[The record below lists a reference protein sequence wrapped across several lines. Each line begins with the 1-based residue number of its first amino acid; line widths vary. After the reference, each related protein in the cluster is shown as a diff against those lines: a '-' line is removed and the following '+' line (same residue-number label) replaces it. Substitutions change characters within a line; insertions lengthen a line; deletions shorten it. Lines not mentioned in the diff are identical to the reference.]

1 MGKSKKNKVS
11 ANSESKF
18 AEISLQNVVDNYDI
32 VNVVPSG
39 KDHGPFV
46 IVTQKNSFDPFLMG
60 DIETGEPDFN
70 YPVLSENSKDSD
82 SPVVDAP
89 REGPVL
95 LKEQKNEPNLK
106 EMGTSEP
113 SPYTSFF
120 RKEYNRDLQGLR
132 GYQMLDKMRKSD
144 GVISG
149 LLLSIKTPVMA
160 GRWFIKPAEKSKK
173 NDKISDYVWN
183 CLTSYMSI
191 SWTQLLEE
199 SMASADFGVWIWHK
213 VWEIRNIKGKD
224 MVVLKKLAPRHPMDI
239 KEVKYDSHGGPESIV
254 FYTKT
259 RENEG
264 AVKELDIPIEDL
276 LVITF
281 KREAGDI
288 LGTSILRPAY
298 KHWYFKDQLYK
309 IDAIQKERHGIGIPI
324 IKLPP
329 GFDKN
334 DVANA
339 NALGRNLRA
348 NDRAHITLP
357 PNWTIEFAKL
367 QGNPVDCIKSIEHH
381 NDMIRESVLAS
392 FTGSNTPTKEEDMSL
407 FLKATRFIATSICD
421 AFNLYLIPDIVKYN
435 FDNITD
441 FPKLTVRQ
449 IGEQADM
456 RTFSY
461 ALRNLI
467 GAGVV
472 RPDDRLEEYVRDLMD
487 LPNVDIATVRVVKT
501 PQSGTPQAP
510 GTLPNATPGNKTDA
524 QNDSNAQG
532 NNGSGKENPATN
544 TPGLPR
550 QTPLPNIGV
559 GGAGVGQGKGQ
570 V

>member
-1 MGKSKKNKVS
+1 MGKSKNKKELAS
-11 ANSESKF
+11 TSTNSKF
-18 AEISLQNVVDNYDI
+18 AETTLQNVVDNYDI

-39 KDHGPFV
+39 EDHGPFV
-46 IVTQKNSFDPFLMG
+46 VVTQKNSFDPFLMD
-60 DIETGEPDFN
+60 DIETGGTYFN
-70 YPVLSENSKDSD
+70 YPVQTAT
-82 SPVVDAP
+82 PVVDAA
-89 REGPVL
+89 RRGPVS
-95 LKEQKNEPNLK
+95 LKERKNEPNLT

-113 SPYTSFF
+113 SPYTAFF

-132 GYQMLDKMRKSD
+132 GYQLLDKMRKSD

-149 LLLSIKTPVMA
+149 LLLTIKTPVMA

-173 NDKISDYVWN
+173 NEKISDFVWD

-239 KEVKYDSHGGPESIV
+239 KKVKYDSHGGPESIV

-309 IDAIQKERHGIGIPI
+309 IDAIQKERHGIGIPV

-329 GFDKN
+329 GFSKE

-339 NALGRNLRA
+339 NSLGRNLRA

-357 PNWTIEFAKL
+357 PNWEIEFAKL

-435 FDNITD
+435 FDGITD

-472 RPDDRLEEYVRDLMD
+472 RPDDRLEEYVRELMD
-487 LPNVDIATVRVVKT
+487 MPEVDLATVRVVKT
-501 PQSGTPQAP
+501 PQAGTPVAP
-510 GTLPNATPGNKTDA
+510 GNLPNATPGTKTNSP
-524 QNDSNAQG
+524 QGSNAQG
-532 NNGSGKENPATN
+532 NNGTGKENPATN

>member
-1 MGKSKKNKVS
+1 MGKSKNKKELAS
-11 ANSESKF
+11 ASTNSKF
-18 AEISLQNVVDNYDI
+18 AETTLQNVVDNYDI

-39 KDHGPFV
+39 EDHGPFV
-46 IVTQKNSFDPFLMG
+46 VVTQKNSFDPFLMD
-60 DIETGEPDFN
+60 DIETGGTYFN
-70 YPVLSENSKDSD
+70 YPVQTAT
-82 SPVVDAP
+82 PVVDAA
-89 REGPVL
+89 RRGPVS
-95 LKEQKNEPNLK
+95 LKERKNEPNLT

-113 SPYTSFF
+113 SPYTAFF

-132 GYQMLDKMRKSD
+132 GYQLLDKMRKSD

-149 LLLSIKTPVMA
+149 LLLTIKTPVMA

-173 NDKISDYVWN
+173 NEKISDFVWD

-239 KEVKYDSHGGPESIV
+239 KKVKYDSHGGPESIV

-309 IDAIQKERHGIGIPI
+309 IDAIQKERHGIGIPV

-329 GFDKN
+329 GFSKE

-339 NALGRNLRA
+339 NSLGRNLRA

-357 PNWTIEFAKL
+357 PNWEIEFAKL

-435 FDNITD
+435 FDGITD

-472 RPDDRLEEYVRDLMD
+472 RPDDRLEEYVRELMD
-487 LPNVDIATVRVVKT
+487 MPEVDLATVRVVKT
-501 PQSGTPQAP
+501 PQAGTPVAP
-510 GTLPNATPGNKTDA
+510 GNLPNATPGTKTNSP
-524 QNDSNAQG
+524 QGSNAQG
-532 NNGSGKENPATN
+532 NNGTGKENPATN

>member
-1 MGKSKKNKVS
+1 MGKSKNKKELAS
-11 ANSESKF
+11 ASTNSKF
-18 AEISLQNVVDNYDI
+18 AETTLQNVVDNYDI

-39 KDHGPFV
+39 EDHGPFV

-60 DIETGEPDFN
+60 NIETGGTYFN
-70 YPVLSENSKDSD
+70 YPAQTVNSSP
-82 SPVVDAP
+82 PVVDAA
-89 REGPVL
+89 RRGPVS

-113 SPYTSFF
+113 SPYTAFF

-132 GYQMLDKMRKSD
+132 GYQLLDKMRKSD

-149 LLLSIKTPVMA
+149 LLLTIKTPVMA

-173 NDKISDYVWN
+173 NEKISDFVWD

-239 KEVKYDSHGGPESIV
+239 KEVKYDAHGGPESIV

-309 IDAIQKERHGIGIPI
+309 IDAIQKERHGIGIPV

-329 GFDKN
+329 GFSKE

-339 NALGRNLRA
+339 NSLGRNLRA

-357 PNWTIEFAKL
+357 PNWEIGFAKL

-435 FDNITD
+435 FDGITD

-472 RPDDRLEEYVRDLMD
+472 RPDDRLEEYVRELMD
-487 LPNVDIATVRVVKT
+487 MPEVDLATVRVVKT
-501 PQSGTPQAP
+501 PQAGTPVAP
-510 GTLPNATPGNKTDA
+510 GNLPNATPGTKTDSP
-524 QNDSNAQG
+524 QGSNAQG
-532 NNGSGKENPATN
+532 NNGTGKENPATN